1 VLIDKGGVY
10 VGCSEGEDH
19 VDSMDDLLNYQVPHS
34 IEAEQAVLGAMLID
48 SRCIPDVVGIL
59 QPDDFYVK
67 KNKEI
72 FTAIFT
78 MFSFSETIDP
88 VTVLD
93 KMKLL
98 GTYSDNSRAYVVQL
112 MEITPTAAH
121 AARYS
126 AIIREKSILRGLL
139 QTAEKIAYS
148 VRMQDGT
155 AAELLEK
162 AEQAIYS
169 LRKTEKDDTMEH
181 IGVVMH
187 HVFDQLGIL
196 AQSDSK
202 FSGMSTGMR
211 SLDLAI
217 NGLNNSDLII
227 VAARP
232 GMGKTAFAL
241 NIASNVAK
249 KYDKSVA
256 VFSLEMATNQ
266 LGKRLLAGESFV
278 DSRKLN
284 TGRLVE
290 KEWMQIGQ
298 GASALSQTNIYLD
311 GNPDVTVGR
320 IKAKCRRL
328 DNIGLI
334 IIDYLQLMDNEDRTD
349 SRVNAIGNISRSLK
363 KLAMDINVPV
373 ICLSQ
378 LNRGP
383 EKEKRRP
390 VASDLRD
397 SGNIEQDADVIL
409 MLYREDFYDK
419 NSAEPNVAECI
430 VAKNRHGETSTV
442 KLQWMPQFTTFTDLE
457 WKHPDI

>member
-1 VLIDKGGVY
+1 
-10 VGCSEGEDH
+10 
-19 VDSMDDLLNYQVPHS
+19 
-34 IEAEQAVLGAMLID
+34 
-48 SRCIPDVVGIL
+48 
-59 QPDDFYVK
+59 
-67 KNKEI
+67 
-72 FTAIFT
+72 
-78 MFSFSETIDP
+78 
-88 VTVLD
+88 
-93 KMKLL
+93 
-98 GTYSDNSRAYVVQL
+98 
-112 MEITPTAAH
+112 
-121 AARYS
+121 
-126 AIIREKSILRGLL
+126 
-139 QTAEKIAYS
+139 
-148 VRMQDGT
+148 MQDGT

-196 AQSDSK
+196 AQSDSE

-334 IIDYLQLMDNEDRTD
+334 IIDYLQLMDNEDHTD

-419 NSAEPNVAECI
+419 NTAEPNVAECI